1 MRAKEYLDKKFN
13 ALECDNRIQTE
24 LAKAS
29 ALFMYKFTGEA
40 GRKIQGISVDE
51 VYVNQIGIEYI
62 DLGCRYFEAGNYKMS
77 STCLTKGAECL
88 ETIYGVEENRLAYR
102 GYYGLLAAMAFY
114 AGFQY
119 SRAFLL
125 IGKFRE
131 QTLIAS
137 FIDLFLRRK
146 FDELTL
152 KIENLVVRQEYEDAR
167 LSRSEDFED
176 AYGKVFELVFAKC
189 LYCFVQYFYT
199 GDESLVSS
207 AKVKLQLLLDITQ
220 SEGFVDLWWV
230 ARLLKLICDGFRQS
244 SLWTALGEYYDLQ
257 DKDSLARKYVLAL
270 TYKQPAITELF
281 LSQRGVL
288 AQLLNH
294 ETKGTIVTIPTSS
307 GKTRIAEIAVID
319 ALTKN
324 PDAKILYVA
333 PFRSL
338 AYEIERSL
346 GDLLAVVNIKV
357 SHLYGGSLFTSLDAE
372 ELSDA
377 NVVIATPEKTK
388 AIFRCQTDFFK
399 KLSLVVLDEGH
410 LIGGDIRQLSN
421 EIFYEELKRFLTD
434 YPCKY
439 LLLSAVL
446 PNPSDLSDWLTG
458 SRDNVYSN
466 DWRPSKQICGIL
478 TWNGISVDLE
488 WYKGNKVST
497 YNKDFIERHVL
508 TKTLRQRKLHYYPS
522 NKTEAIVETAK
533 KLESLGTTMIFVS
546 QKKSCK
552 TYADAYNKSIDG
564 KHSFEFQN
572 KLTARIFELVCKETY
587 SDSKI
592 YRYAQ
597 KGIFYHNADLFA
609 DVRIALEALMRQE
622 HPRVIIATS
631 TLSQGVNLNV
641 STVIMSSTRNGRNR
655 LSKQDFWNLAGRAGR
670 AYVDEEGKVL
680 VAFEPNKKKTHQLN
694 KFLKSKIVEYFDKTE
709 LNTVTSGLY
718 IIVKAIH
725 YVAIKT
731 YTSFEY
737 LLDLIAN
744 NKPLPQV
751 ENLDNIEDII
761 GNLDDCLLSMHEN
774 YSQDKMDLGWIDDT
788 FCKSLAYIQAL
799 NMTDNEVPPDR
810 IIAFIKSRVRGILGK
825 LQPNISYEHLVLS
838 GLSLSK
844 SMELDDSL
852 DEICLCLLRYRTSP
866 KSIEKLILLMANIE
880 EILNKLPSFTNRYFK
895 LERIRE
901 IREAWMKGIPIRE
914 MKLHGKDEEDAVKKY
929 YSYDLPWYLNGIVGM
944 LKNKYIDII
953 DEESISVLSELAL
966 LVETGLPDK
975 DAVKIYR
982 SGVRSRSCALEIS
995 RLISPHILGDK
1006 VSSYRV
1012 RSEIVRQSVSWKQ
1025 LSENG
1030 KQWVEILKTE
1040 GKMRRNTQ
1048 IKSISSFSIRNE
1060 KGDLDR
1066 FKAVIVNDQKY
1077 FISLDLDRIMPIKT
1091 SKRDFSQVG
1100 KMKGIYFEY
1109 NNHIGE
1115 YEMNV
1120 LNPYLRI
1127 Q

>member
-1 MRAKEYLDKKFN
+1 MRAKDYLDKKFY
-13 ALECDNRIQTE
+13 ALESDSQIQME

-29 ALFMYKFTGEA
+29 ALFMYRFTGGVEKNF
-40 GRKIQGISVDE
+40 RGISVDE
-51 VYVNQIGIEYI
+51 VRVSQIGIEYI
-62 DLGCRYFEAGNYKMS
+62 DLGCRYFETGDYKMS

-88 ETIYGVEENRLAYR
+88 ETIHGVERSRLAYR
-102 GYYGLLAAMAFY
+102 GYYGLLASMAFY

-131 QTLIAS
+131 ETLIAS

-146 FDELTL
+146 FDELTSG
-152 KIENLVVRQEYEDAR
+152 IENLVVRQEYEDAR

-199 GDESLVSS
+199 GDESLVLS
-207 AKVKLQLLLDITQ
+207 AKEKLQLLLDITQ
-220 SEGFVDLWWV
+220 SESFVDLWWV
-230 ARLLKLICDGFRQS
+230 VRLLILIGDGFRQS
-244 SLWTALGEYYDLQ
+244 SLWTALDGYYDLH

-281 LSQRGVL
+281 LSQREAL
-288 AQLLNH
+288 PKLLNR
-294 ETKGTIVTIPTSS
+294 ETKGVVVTIPTSS
-307 GKTRIAEIAVID
+307 GKTRIAEIAVIN

-346 GDLLAVVNIKV
+346 GDLLAVACIKV
-357 SHLYGGSLFTSLDAE
+357 SHLYGGGLFTSLDAE

-388 AIFRCQTDFFK
+388 AIFRFQTEFFK

-410 LIGGDIRQLSN
+410 LIGGEDIRQLSN

-434 YPCKY
+434 YPCTY

-458 SRDNVYSN
+458 SKDNVYSN

-488 WYKGNKVST
+488 WYKGNKMST
-497 YNKDFIERHVL
+497 HNKDFVERHAL
-508 TKTLRQRKLHYYPS
+508 QKTSRQRKPHYYPS

-533 KLESLGTTMIFVS
+533 KLESLGTTLIFVS
-546 QKKSCK
+546 QKRSCK
-552 TYADAYNKSIDG
+552 TYADAYYKSI
-564 KHSFEFQN
+564 KERLPFEFRDN
-572 KLTARIFELVCKETY
+572 LAARIFELVCKETY
-587 SDSKI
+587 KDPEI

-597 KGIFYHNADLFA
+597 KGVFYHNADLFA
-609 DVRIALEALMRQE
+609 DVRIALEALMRRE

-641 STVIMSSTRNGRNR
+641 STVIMSSTTNGGKP
-655 LSKQDFWNLAGRAGR
+655 LCKQDFWNLAGRAGR

-680 VAFEPNKKKTHQLN
+680 VAFEPNKKKSN
-694 KFLKSKIVEYFDKTE
+694 KLLKSKIVEYFDKTF

-718 IIVKAIH
+718 LIVKAIH
-725 YVAIKT
+725 YIAIET
-731 YTSFEY
+731 RTSFEC

-744 NKPLPQV
+744 NRPLPQV
-751 ENLDNIEDII
+751 EKMDNIEDII
-761 GNLDDCLLSMHEN
+761 AYLDDCLLSMHEN
-774 YSQDKMDLGWIDDT
+774 YSQGKMDLSWIEDT

-799 NMTDNEVPPDR
+799 NMADNEVSPDK
-810 IIAFIKSRVRGILGK
+810 IIAFVKSRVKGILGK
-825 LQPNISYEHLVLS
+825 LQPDISYEHLVMS
-838 GLSLSK
+838 GLSLQK
-844 SMELDDSL
+844 SIELDDSL
-852 DEICLCLLRYRTSP
+852 DEICLYLFQYRTSP
-866 KSIEKLILLMANIE
+866 KSIEELILLMTNIE
-880 EILNKLPSFTNRYFK
+880 GILAKLPNFENRYFK
-895 LERIRE
+895 LERISE
-901 IREAWMKGIPIRE
+901 IREAWMKGVPIRE
-914 MKLHGKDEEDAVKKY
+914 MNLQGKDEEDAVKKY
-929 YSYDLPWYLNGIVGM
+929 YSYNLPWYLNGIAGM
-944 LKNKYIDII
+944 LRNKHIDII
-953 DEESISVLSELAL
+953 DEESISELSELAL
-966 LVETGLPDK
+966 LVETGLPDRG
-975 DAVKIYR
+975 AVKIYR

-1012 RSEIVRQSVSWKQ
+1012 RSEIVRQSASWKQ

-1030 KQWVEILKTE
+1030 KQWVEILKEE
-1040 GKMRRNTQ
+1040 GKMRENTQ
-1048 IKSISSFSIRNE
+1048 IKSISPFSIRNE

-1077 FISLDLDRIMPIKT
+1077 FISLDLDRIMPMRA
-1091 SKRDFSQVG
+1091 SERDFSQVG
-1100 KMKGIYFEY
+1100 KMKGVYFEY
-1109 NNHIGE
+1109 NNHTGE

-1120 LNPYLRI
+1120 LNPYLKI

>member
-1 MRAKEYLDKKFN
+1 MRAKDYLDKKFN
-13 ALECDNRIQTE
+13 ALESDNQIQTE
-24 LAKAS
+24 LAKVS
-29 ALFMYKFTGEA
+29 ALFMYRSTGESEKNF
-40 GRKIQGISVDE
+40 RGISVDE
-51 VYVNQIGIEYI
+51 AHINQIGIEYI
-62 DLGCRYFEAGNYKMS
+62 DLGCRYFEAENYKMS

-88 ETIYGVEENRLAYR
+88 ETIHGAKGIRLAYR
-102 GYYGLLAAMAFY
+102 GYYGLLASMAFY

-131 QTLIAS
+131 ETLIAS

-152 KIENLVVRQEYEDAR
+152 EIENLVVRQEYDDAR
-167 LSRSEDFED
+167 LSHSEDFED
-176 AYGKVFELVFAKC
+176 AYGKVFELTFAKC

-199 GDESLVSS
+199 GDESLVVS
-207 AKVKLQLLLDITQ
+207 AKEKLQLLLDIAQ

-230 ARLLKLICDGFRQS
+230 ARLLILISDGFKQS
-244 SLWTALGEYYDLQ
+244 SLWMALGEYYDFH

-270 TYKQPAITELF
+270 TYKPTPITELF
-281 LSQRGVL
+281 LSQRGAL
-288 AQLLNH
+288 PQLLNP
-294 ETKGTIVTIPTSS
+294 ESKGTIVTIPTSS
-307 GKTRIAEIAVID
+307 GKTRIAEIAVVD
-319 ALTKN
+319 ALAKN
-324 PDAKILYVA
+324 PEAKILYVA

-346 GDLLAVVNIKV
+346 GDLLAVANIKV
-357 SHLYGGSLFTSLDAE
+357 SHLYGGSLFTNLDAE

-388 AIFRCQTDFFK
+388 AVFRCQTEFFK

-410 LIGGDIRQLSN
+410 LIGGDTRQLSN

-478 TWNGISVDLE
+478 NWNGVSVGLE
-488 WYKGNKVST
+488 WYKGNKIST
-497 YNKDFIERHVL
+497 YNKDFVERYAL
-508 TKTLRQRKLHYYPS
+508 PKAPRQRKIHYYPS

-533 KLESLGTTMIFVS
+533 KLESLGTTLIFVS
-546 QKKSCK
+546 QKRSCK
-552 TYADAYNKSIDG
+552 TYADAYDKSIVG
-564 KHSFEFQN
+564 EQSFDFQD
-572 KLTARIFELVCKETY
+572 KLAARIFELVCKETY
-587 SDSKI
+587 REPEI

-597 KGIFYHNADLFA
+597 KGVFYHNADLFA
-609 DVRIALEALMRQE
+609 DVRIALEALMRHE

-641 STVIMSSTRNGRNR
+641 STVIMSSVTNGGKPLN
-655 LSKQDFWNLAGRAGR
+655 KQDFWNLAGRAGR

-680 VAFEPNKKKTHQLN
+680 VVFEPKKKNSPQFN
-694 KFLKSKIVEYFDKTE
+694 KFLKSKIVEYFDKTA

-718 IIVKAIH
+718 QIVKAIH
-725 YVAIKT
+725 YIAIKT
-731 YTSFEY
+731 HTSFEY

-744 NKPLPQV
+744 NKPLPQLEEIDDL
-751 ENLDNIEDII
+751 ENVIV
-761 GNLDDCLLSMHEN
+761 NLDDCLLSMHEN
-774 YSQDKMDLGWIDDT
+774 YSKDKIDLGWIEDT
-788 FCKSLAYIQAL
+788 FSKSLAYIQASNIADKKL
-799 NMTDNEVPPDR
+799 SPDK
-810 IIAFIKSRVRGILGK
+810 IIAFVKSRVKGILGK
-825 LQPNISYEHLVLS
+825 LQSDGSHEYLVMS
-838 GLSLSK
+838 GLSLPK
-844 SMELDDSL
+844 SIEIDDSL
-852 DEICLCLLRYRTSP
+852 DEMCSYLSQYRNSP
-866 KSIEKLILLMANIE
+866 KSIDDRILLVANIE
-880 EILNKLPSFTNRYFK
+880 RILAKLPSFENHYFK

-914 MKLHGKDEEDAVKKY
+914 MNLQGKDEEDAVKKY
-929 YSYDLPWYLNGIVGM
+929 YSYDLPWYMNGIVGM
-944 LKNKYIDII
+944 LRNKYIDII
-953 DEESISVLSELAL
+953 DEESISALSELAL
-966 LVETGLPDK
+966 LVETGLPDRS
-975 DAVKIYR
+975 AVKIYR
-982 SGVRSRSCALEIS
+982 SGIRSRSCALEIS
-995 RLISPHILGDK
+995 RLISPYILGDK

-1012 RSEIVRQSVSWKQ
+1012 RTEIVRQSASWEQ

-1030 KQWVEILKTE
+1030 KQWVEILKAE
-1040 GKMRRNTQ
+1040 GKMRENIQ
-1048 IKSISSFSIRNE
+1048 IKSISPFSIRND
-1060 KGDLDR
+1060 KGDLGR
-1066 FKAVIVNDQKY
+1066 FKAVIVNNQKY
-1077 FISLDLDRIMPIKT
+1077 FVSLDLDRIMPMKA
-1091 SKRDFSQVG
+1091 SERDFSQMG

-1109 NNHIGE
+1109 NNHTGE

>member
-1 MRAKEYLDKKFN
+1 MRSKEYLDKKFN
-13 ALECDNRIQTE
+13 AWESDKQIQTE

-29 ALFMYKFTGEA
+29 ALFMYRSTGESEKNF
-40 GRKIQGISVDE
+40 RGISVDE
-51 VYVNQIGIEYI
+51 AHVNQIGIEYI
-62 DLGCRYFEAGNYKMS
+62 DLGCRYFEIRDYNRAS
-77 STCLTKGAECL
+77 ACLTKGAECL
-88 ETIYGVEENRLAYR
+88 ETVYGVKGDKLVHKS
-102 GYYGLLAAMAFY
+102 YYGLLASMAFY

-131 QTLIAS
+131 ETLIAS

-146 FDELTL
+146 FDELTSE
-152 KIENLVVRQEYEDAR
+152 IENLVVKQEYDDAR
-167 LSRSEDFED
+167 LSHSEDFED
-176 AYGKVFELVFAKC
+176 AYGKVFELTFAKC

-199 GDESLVSS
+199 GDESLVLS
-207 AKVKLQLLLDITQ
+207 AKEKLQLLLDITQ

-230 ARLLKLICDGFRQS
+230 ARLLNQISDGFRQS
-244 SLWTALGEYYDLQ
+244 SLWTALGEYYDLH

-270 TYKQPAITELF
+270 TYKPTPITELF
-281 LSQRGVL
+281 LSQRGAL
-288 AQLLNH
+288 PKLLNP
-294 ETKGTIVTIPTSS
+294 ESKGTIVTIPTSS

-319 ALTKN
+319 ALAKN

-346 GDLLAVVNIKV
+346 GDLFAVANIKV
-357 SHLYGGSLFTSLDAE
+357 SHLYGGGLFTNLDAE

-399 KLSLVVLDEGH
+399 NLSLVVLDEGH
-410 LIGGDIRQLSN
+410 LIGGDTRQLSN

-466 DWRPSKQICGIL
+466 GWRPSRQICGIL
-478 TWNGISVDLE
+478 IWNGISVDLE
-488 WYKGNKVST
+488 WYNGKKIVINKNFV
-497 YNKDFIERHVL
+497 ERYAL
-508 TKTLRQRKLHYYPS
+508 PKIPRQRKTHYYPS

-533 KLESLGTTMIFVS
+533 KLESLGTTLIFVS
-546 QKKSCK
+546 QKRSCK
-552 TYADAYNKSIDG
+552 TYADAYDKSIEG
-564 KHSFEFQN
+564 EQSFEFHD

-587 SDSKI
+587 KDPEI

-597 KGIFYHNADLFA
+597 KGVFYHNADLFA
-609 DVRIALEALMRQE
+609 DVRIALEALMRRE
-622 HPRVIIATS
+622 HPKVIIATS

-641 STVIMSSTRNGRNR
+641 STVIMSSPKNAGNP

-680 VAFEPNKKKTHQLN
+680 VAFEPKEKKSLQFN
-694 KFLKSKIVEYFDKTE
+694 KFRKSKIVEYFDKTA

-718 IIVKAIH
+718 QIVKAIH
-725 YVAIKT
+725 YIAIKT
-731 YTSFEY
+731 HTSLEY

-751 ENLDNIEDII
+751 EKMDNIEDII
-761 GNLDDCLLSMHEN
+761 AYLDDCLLSMHEN
-774 YSQDKMDLGWIDDT
+774 YSQNRMDLGWIEDT

-799 NMTDNEVPPDR
+799 NMADKEVSPDK
-810 IIAFIKSRVRGILGK
+810 IIAFVKSRVKGILGK
-825 LQPNISYEHLVLS
+825 LQPDTSYEHLVMS
-838 GLSLSK
+838 GLSLQK
-844 SMELDDSL
+844 SIALDDSL
-852 DEICLCLLRYRTSP
+852 NEICLCLFQYRIST
-866 KSIEKLILLMANIE
+866 KSIEELILLMTNIE
-880 EILNKLPSFTNRYFK
+880 EILAKLPNFENRYFK
-895 LERIRE
+895 LKRISE
-901 IREAWMKGIPIRE
+901 IREAWMKGISIRE
-914 MKLHGKDEEDAVKKY
+914 MNLQGKDEEDAVKKY
-929 YSYDLPWYLNGIVGM
+929 FSYDLPWYLNGIAGM
-944 LKNKYIDII
+944 LRNKHIDII

-966 LVETGLPDK
+966 LVETGLPDRS
-975 DAVKIYR
+975 AVKIYR
-982 SGVRSRSCALEIS
+982 SGIRSRSCALEIS
-995 RLISPHILGDK
+995 RLISPHILGDT

-1012 RSEIVRQSVSWKQ
+1012 RAEIVRQSDTWKQ
-1025 LSENG
+1025 LSDNG
-1030 KQWVEILKTE
+1030 KQWVEILKAE
-1040 GKMRRNTQ
+1040 GEKRKNTQ
-1048 IKSISSFSIRNE
+1048 IKYISPFSIRKE
-1060 KGDLDR
+1060 KEDLDR
-1066 FKAVIVNDQKY
+1066 FKAVIVNDHKY
-1077 FISLDLDRIMPIKT
+1077 FISLDLDRIMPIKA
-1091 SKRDFSQVG
+1091 SEMDFSQMD
-1100 KMKGIYFEY
+1100 KIKGVYFEY
-1109 NNHIGE
+1109 NNHTGE

>member
-1 MRAKEYLDKKFN
+1 MRSKEYLDQKFN
-13 ALECDNRIQTE
+13 SLESDKQIQTE
-24 LAKAS
+24 LAQAS
-29 ALFMYKFTGEA
+29 ALFMYRSTVEA
-40 GRKIQGISVDE
+40 EKHYREISVDE
-51 VYVNQIGIEYI
+51 VHVNQIGIEYI
-62 DLGCRYFEAGNYKMS
+62 DLGCRYFEIKDYNRA

-88 ETIYGVEENRLAYR
+88 ETVYGIKGSRQAYR
-102 GYYGLLAAMAFY
+102 GYYGLLASMAFY

-131 QTLIAS
+131 ETLIAY
-137 FIDLFLRRK
+137 FIDLFLRRN
-146 FDELTL
+146 FDELTSG
-152 KIENLVVRQEYEDAR
+152 IENLVVSQEYDDAR
-167 LSRSEDFED
+167 LSHSEDFED
-176 AYGKVFELVFAKC
+176 AYGKVFELTFAKC

-199 GDESLVSS
+199 GDENLVLS
-207 AKVKLQLLLDITQ
+207 AKEKLQLLLDITQ

-230 ARLLKLICDGFRQS
+230 ARLLILINDGFRQS
-244 SLWTALGEYYDLQ
+244 SLWTALGGYYDLN

-281 LSQRGVL
+281 LSQREAL
-288 AQLLNH
+288 PKLLNH
-294 ETKGTIVTIPTSS
+294 ETKGIVVTIPTSS

-324 PDAKILYVA
+324 PDAKILYMA

-346 GDLLAVVNIKV
+346 GDLLSVAGIKV
-357 SHLYGGSLFTSLDAE
+357 SHLYGGGLFTSLDVE

-410 LIGGDIRQLSN
+410 LIGGDARQLSN

-458 SRDNVYSN
+458 SRDNVYNN

-478 TWNGISVDLE
+478 TWDGVSVNLE
-488 WYKGNKVST
+488 WYNGKKIVINKNFV
-497 YNKDFIERHVL
+497 ERYAL
-508 TKTLRQRKLHYYPS
+508 PKIPRQRKTHYYPS

-533 KLESLGTTMIFVS
+533 KLESLGTTLIFVS
-546 QKKSCK
+546 QKRSCK
-552 TYADAYNKSIDG
+552 TYADAYDKSIEG
-564 KHSFEFQN
+564 EQSFEFHD

-587 SDSKI
+587 KDPEI

-597 KGIFYHNADLFA
+597 KGVFYHNADLFA
-609 DVRIALEALMRQE
+609 DVRIALEALMRRE
-622 HPRVIIATS
+622 HPKVIIATS

-641 STVIMSSTRNGRNR
+641 STVIMSSPTNAGNP

-680 VAFEPNKKKTHQLN
+680 VAFEPNKKKSRQFN
-694 KFLKSKIVEYFDKTE
+694 KFHKSKIVEYFDKTT

-718 IIVKAIH
+718 QIVKAIH
-725 YVAIKT
+725 YIAIKT
-731 YTSFEY
+731 NTSFEY

-744 NKPLPQV
+744 NKPLPQIEEIDDL
-751 ENLDNIEDII
+751 ENVIV
-761 GNLDDCLLSMHEN
+761 NLDDCLLSMHEN
-774 YSQDKMDLGWIDDT
+774 YSHDKMDLSWIEDT
-788 FCKSLAYIQAL
+788 FCKSLAYIQAS
-799 NMTDNEVPPDR
+799 NVADNEVSPDK
-810 IIAFIKSRVRGILGK
+810 IIAFVKSKVKGILGK
-825 LQPNISYEHLVLS
+825 LQPDTSYEHLVMS
-838 GLSLSK
+838 GLSLQK
-844 SMELDDSL
+844 SIELDDSL
-852 DEICLCLLRYRTSP
+852 NEICLCLFQYRISP
-866 KSIEKLILLMANIE
+866 KSIDELILLMTNIE
-880 EILNKLPSFTNRYFK
+880 EILAKLPSFENRYYK
-895 LERIRE
+895 LERISE
-901 IREAWMKGIPIRE
+901 IREAWMKGVPVCE
-914 MKLHGKDEEDAVKKY
+914 MNLQGKDEEDAVKKY
-929 YSYDLPWYLNGIVGM
+929 FSYDLPWYLNGIVGM
-944 LKNKYIDII
+944 LRNKHIDII

-966 LVETGLPDK
+966 LVETGLPDRS
-975 DAVKIYR
+975 AVKIYR
-982 SGVRSRSCALEIS
+982 SGIRSRSCALEIS
-995 RLISPHILGDK
+995 RLISPHILGDT

-1012 RSEIVRQSVSWKQ
+1012 RAEIVRQSDTWKQ

-1030 KQWVEILKTE
+1030 KQWVEILKEE
-1040 GKMRRNTQ
+1040 GALRKNTQ
-1048 IKSISSFSIRNE
+1048 IRSISHFCIRNG
-1060 KGDLDR
+1060 KGGLDR
-1066 FKAVIVNDQKY
+1066 FKAVIVNNQKY
-1077 FISLDLDRIMPIKT
+1077 FISLDLDKIMPMKE
-1091 SKRDFSQVG
+1091 SERDFSQVG
-1100 KMKGIYFEY
+1100 KMKGVYFEY
-1109 NNHIGE
+1109 NSHTGE

-1120 LNPYLRI
+1120 LNPYLII

>member
-1 MRAKEYLDKKFN
+1 MRTKEYLDQKFN
-13 ALECDNRIQTE
+13 SLESDKQIQTE
-24 LAKAS
+24 LAQAS
-29 ALFMYKFTGEA
+29 ALFMYRSTVEA
-40 GRKIQGISVDE
+40 EKHYREISVDE
-51 VYVNQIGIEYI
+51 VHVNQIGIEYI
-62 DLGCRYFEAGNYKMS
+62 DLGCRYFEIKDYNRA

-88 ETIYGVEENRLAYR
+88 ETVYGIKGSRQAYR
-102 GYYGLLAAMAFY
+102 GYYGLLASMAFY

-131 QTLIAS
+131 ETLIAY
-137 FIDLFLRRK
+137 FIDLFLRRN
-146 FDELTL
+146 FDELTSG
-152 KIENLVVRQEYEDAR
+152 IENLVVSQEYDDAR
-167 LSRSEDFED
+167 LSHSEDFED
-176 AYGKVFELVFAKC
+176 AYGKVFELTFAKC

-199 GDESLVSS
+199 GDENLVLS
-207 AKVKLQLLLDITQ
+207 AKEKLQLLLDITQ

-230 ARLLKLICDGFRQS
+230 ARLLILINDGFRQS
-244 SLWTALGEYYDLQ
+244 SLWTALGGYYDLN

-281 LSQRGVL
+281 LSQREAL
-288 AQLLNH
+288 PKLLNH
-294 ETKGTIVTIPTSS
+294 ETKGIVVTIPTSS

-324 PDAKILYVA
+324 PDAKILYMA

-346 GDLLAVVNIKV
+346 GDLLSVAGIKV
-357 SHLYGGSLFTSLDAE
+357 SHLYGGGLFTSLDVE

-410 LIGGDIRQLSN
+410 LIGGDARQLSN

-458 SRDNVYSN
+458 SRDNVYNN

-478 TWNGISVDLE
+478 TWDGVSVNLE
-488 WYKGNKVST
+488 WYNGKKIVINKNFV
-497 YNKDFIERHVL
+497 ERYAL
-508 TKTLRQRKLHYYPS
+508 PKIPRQRKTHYYPS

-533 KLESLGTTMIFVS
+533 KLESLGTTLIFVS
-546 QKKSCK
+546 QKRSCK
-552 TYADAYNKSIDG
+552 TYADAYDKSIEG
-564 KHSFEFQN
+564 EQSFEFHD

-587 SDSKI
+587 KDPEI

-597 KGIFYHNADLFA
+597 KGVFYHNADLFA
-609 DVRIALEALMRQE
+609 DVRIALEALMRRE
-622 HPRVIIATS
+622 HPKVIIATS

-641 STVIMSSTRNGRNR
+641 STVIMSSPTNAGNP

-680 VAFEPNKKKTHQLN
+680 VAFEPNKKKSRQFN
-694 KFLKSKIVEYFDKTE
+694 KFHKSKIVEYFDKTT

-718 IIVKAIH
+718 QIVKAIH
-725 YVAIKT
+725 YIAIKT
-731 YTSFEY
+731 NTSFEY

-744 NKPLPQV
+744 NKPLPQIEEIDDL
-751 ENLDNIEDII
+751 ENVIV
-761 GNLDDCLLSMHEN
+761 NLDDCLLSMHEN
-774 YSQDKMDLGWIDDT
+774 YSHDKMDLSWIEDT
-788 FCKSLAYIQAL
+788 FCKSLAYIQAS
-799 NMTDNEVPPDR
+799 NVADNEVSPDK
-810 IIAFIKSRVRGILGK
+810 IIAFVKSKVKGILGK
-825 LQPNISYEHLVLS
+825 LQPDTSYEHLVMS
-838 GLSLSK
+838 GLSLQK
-844 SMELDDSL
+844 SIELDDSL
-852 DEICLCLLRYRTSP
+852 NEICLCLFQYRISP
-866 KSIEKLILLMANIE
+866 KSIDELILLMTNIE
-880 EILNKLPSFTNRYFK
+880 EILAKLPSFENRYYK
-895 LERIRE
+895 LERISE
-901 IREAWMKGIPIRE
+901 IREAWMKGVPVCE
-914 MKLHGKDEEDAVKKY
+914 MNLQGKDEEDAVKKY
-929 YSYDLPWYLNGIVGM
+929 FSYDLPWYLNGIVGM
-944 LKNKYIDII
+944 LRNKHIDII

-966 LVETGLPDK
+966 LVETGLPDRS
-975 DAVKIYR
+975 AVKIYR
-982 SGVRSRSCALEIS
+982 SGIRSRSCALEIS
-995 RLISPHILGDK
+995 RLISPHILGDT

-1012 RSEIVRQSVSWKQ
+1012 RAEIVRQSDTWKQ

-1030 KQWVEILKTE
+1030 KQWVEILKEE
-1040 GKMRRNTQ
+1040 GALRKNTQ
-1048 IKSISSFSIRNE
+1048 IRSISHFCIRNG
-1060 KGDLDR
+1060 KGGLDR
-1066 FKAVIVNDQKY
+1066 FKAVIVNNQKY
-1077 FISLDLDRIMPIKT
+1077 FISLDLDKIMPMKE
-1091 SKRDFSQVG
+1091 SERDFSQVG
-1100 KMKGIYFEY
+1100 KMKGVYFEY
-1109 NNHIGE
+1109 NSHTGE

-1120 LNPYLRI
+1120 LNPYLII